1 MKRQIA
7 RSPFQLEELEVG
19 EPRPVYRRLVFASP
33 YSLGDTDQHLLPAPA
48 IQRGS
53 VQIAQRNCNAS
64 QCIDA
69 SLFPAAVGRSL
80 RSDNNAAKVLL
91 LDKWVAVAESLRDCS
106 SVLQP
111 FPHLSGPA
119 LHFLF
124 ADREVSTLSKHM
136 SGWLRWCEFAK
147 AIQVPPGKPAP
158 AAVLDFA
165 QALSMGAR
173 VDRGCERAAR
183 AQGVMQA
190 LKVASLGCWKLMEG
204 VSCPAVAAWVSS
216 GKWEQAPPREAF

>member
-33 YSLGDTDQHLLPAPA
+33 YSLRDTDQHLLPAPA

-111 FPHLSGPA
+111 FPHLSGPDFISCLRIERCQLCQSKGVA
-119 LHFLF
+119 GCDGVNLLKPY
-124 ADREVSTLSKHM
+124 RSCQGSQRQRQCSTLLKLCQWGR
-136 SGWLRWCEFAK
+136 GWTVVAK
-147 AIQVPPGKPAP
+147 EQPGHK
-158 AAVLDFA
+158 
-165 QALSMGAR
+165 G
-173 VDRGCERAAR
+173 
-183 AQGVMQA
+183 
-190 LKVASLGCWKLMEG
+190 
-204 VSCPAVAAWVSS
+204 SC
-216 GKWEQAPPREAF
+216 KR

>member
-1 MKRQIA
+1 MVLLLAFCCAAMKRQIA

-91 LDKWVAVAESLRDCS
+91 LDKWVAVAEN
-106 SVLQP
+106 
-111 FPHLSGPA
+111 H
-119 LHFLF
+119 
-124 ADREVSTLSKHM
+124 
-136 SGWLRWCEFAK
+136 
-147 AIQVPPGKPAP
+147 
-158 AAVLDFA
+158 
-165 QALSMGAR
+165 
-173 VDRGCERAAR
+173 
-183 AQGVMQA
+183 
-190 LKVASLGCWKLMEG
+190 
-204 VSCPAVAAWVSS
+204 
-216 GKWEQAPPREAF
+216 